1 MSPLHF
7 FAVVTN
13 SLHGGLFCITGK
25 RFSRPGSKRVC
36 EDALAYF
43 NTPHSKNGKNRW
55 SSFIFTSLLLFSL
68 TTHAGNSFVFIGDT
82 TNKLFWCSNN
92 QIYSPDKQTL
102 VYFQKGNIFFS
113 GENESRNNIFFVT
126 TSMDFNS
133 DKLELLYEKDN
144 RSATYS
150 FSHNKFYLG
159 KNQSEDFQKK
169 NELIHVQRAK
179 KWLAFYSSLN
189 DSLLAFY
196 AADSLPSS
204 AAIMVA
210 YTLNKKLDLESK
222 ISLKQNRLPFDDA
235 PFSTLKPV
243 LGNQT
248 VNEWIWDGRFLR
260 PRWNV
265 DQRLVWTFDG
275 QTIKPV
281 NGNNIYDQ
289 YTWDGENFKPI
300 WRTNNAEE
308 WSWDGHQ
315 FKPVWSSD
323 PANQYFIQDG
333 TIKPTDGT
341 HPEKEWKMEGDIP
354 VPMLILI
361 ISGIAR
367 PY

>member
-36 EDALAYF
+36 EDALTYF

-113 GENESRNNIFFVT
+113 GENESRNNIFILT